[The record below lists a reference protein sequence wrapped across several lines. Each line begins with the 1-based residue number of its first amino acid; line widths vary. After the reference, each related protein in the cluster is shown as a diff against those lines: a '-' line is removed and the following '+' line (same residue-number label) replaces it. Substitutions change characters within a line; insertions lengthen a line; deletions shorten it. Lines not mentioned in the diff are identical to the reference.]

1 MQKSV
6 RDFGLMGLG
15 LGKLNIKSMRKAT
28 ILSLSLIVVTSIGLS
43 SCATLFGKKT
53 HALAV
58 GSDPSGADVYVNGFK
73 MGTTPVELNLKADKS
88 YTIEYRK
95 EGYQSI
101 TRVVNTKVGAGWIV
115 LDVLGGLIPVIVD
128 AATGN
133 WNKLDQDAVNAVLEE
148 QQ

>member
-1 MQKSV
+1 MRRICYLTISLV
-6 RDFGLMGLG
+6 IIASMTLG
-15 LGKLNIKSMRKAT
+15 
-28 ILSLSLIVVTSIGLS
+28 

-53 HALAV
+53 HVLAI
-58 GSDPSGADVYVNGFK
+58 GSDPVGAEVYVNGFK

-101 TRVVNTKVGAGWIV
+101 TRIVNTKVGAGWIV

>member
-1 MQKSV
+1 M
-6 RDFGLMGLG
+6 
-15 LGKLNIKSMRKAT
+15 
-28 ILSLSLIVVTSIGLS
+28 
-43 SCATLFGKKT
+43 
-53 HALAV
+53 AV
-58 GSDPSGADVYVNGFK
+58 GSHPSGAEVYVNGFK

-101 TRVVNTKVGAGWIV
+101 TRSKHKSRGR
-115 LDVLGGLIPVIVD
+115 LDSPRCTWGLIPVIVD

-133 WNKLDQDAVNAVLEE
+133 WNKLDQDTVNAVLEE